1 MIYLKNMQRNILLF
15 VLINWLQVQTGFTQN
30 PYEVECRD
38 QHEVCKCDMAQPECH
53 FRLEIEELRT
63 FASYTVTQQDDEVK
77 TRGVAGDTY
86 YFSETGF
93 SPALPPPK

>member
-1 MIYLKNMQRNILLF
+1 MYYWRDIHVKFFII
-15 VLINWLQVQTGFTQN
+15 VLITSLQLRTVYTGD
-30 PYEVECRD
+30 PYEVECHD
-38 QHEVCKCDMAQPECH
+38 QQEVCECDTAQPECH

-63 FASYTVTQQDDEVK
+63 FTSYTVTQQDDEEK
-77 TRGVAGDTY
+77 TRGVAGDIY